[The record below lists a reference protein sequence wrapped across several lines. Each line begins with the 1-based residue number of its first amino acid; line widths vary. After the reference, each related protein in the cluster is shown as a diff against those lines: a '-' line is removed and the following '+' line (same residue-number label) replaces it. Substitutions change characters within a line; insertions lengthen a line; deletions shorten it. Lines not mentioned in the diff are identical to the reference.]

1 MRAFVRAGLA
11 AAATVPVVLV
21 LARGPA
27 APVPMMQPLPSPT
40 PIGSPKPFCARDT
53 VVLLDPIDTAKVL
66 PGDTFRVQT
75 VEDVKTNDGIDIP
88 IGVLG
93 YGVVAIAHHA
103 DRGGK
108 GGYVVIE
115 ARYLAL
121 PDGRHVQATI
131 DWKEAANA
139 VATGNS
145 RNVPGIVGWIP
156 FSGYV
161 LGPYGFLHHGAD
173 ITIQRGSR
181 IEVLLGDDVA
191 SGACLEPAPPSPLP
205 GATSEPDRDVERR
218 QGEESPQ
225 PSASPSP

>member
-1 MRAFVRAGLA
+1 MRSFVRASLA
-11 AAATVPVVLV
+11 VAATVPVAVV
-21 LARGPA
+21 LARAPA
-27 APVPMMQPLPSPT
+27 TPIPMMQPLPSPT
-40 PIGSPKPFCARDT
+40 PIATPKPYCVRDT
-53 VVLLDPIDTAKVL
+53 VVLLDPIDTAKVI
-66 PGDTFRVQT
+66 PGESFRVQT
-75 VEDVKTNDGIDIP
+75 VEDAHLADGTDVP
-88 IGVLG
+88 VGVFG

-115 ARYLAL
+115 TRYLAL
-121 PDGRHVQATI
+121 PDGRHVPATI

-161 LGPYGFLHHGAD
+161 LGPYGFLHHGSD

-181 IEVLLGDDVA
+181 IEVLLGDETA
-191 SGACLEPAPPSPLP
+191 SAACTEPPPPSPLP
-205 GATSEPDRDVERR
+205 GVTSVPDRDVERR

-225 PSASPSP
+225 PSPTATP

>member
-1 MRAFVRAGLA
+1 MRSLSRA
-11 AAATVPVVLV
+11 AAALAAVTPLLVVLV
-21 LARGPA
+21 RGPA
-27 APVPMMQPLPSPT
+27 APVAMMQPIPSPT
-40 PIGSPKPFCARDT
+40 PPKPPCVRDT
-53 VVLLDPIDTAKVL
+53 VVLLDNIDTSTAQ
-66 PGDTFRVQT
+66 PGESFRIQT
-75 VEDVKTNDGIDIP
+75 VDPARTSDGIDVP

-115 ARYLAL
+115 TRYLAL
-121 PDGRHVQATI
+121 PDGRHVQATL

-139 VATGNS
+139 TATGSS

-173 ITIQRGSR
+173 ITIQRGAR
-181 IEVLLGDDVA
+181 LEVLLGDDVA
-191 SGACLEPAPPSPLP
+191 SGACVEPPPPSPLP
-205 GATSEPDRDVERR
+205 GATSLPDRDVERR
-218 QGEESPQ
+218 QAPEAQPAASSSPA
-225 PSASPSP
+225 P